1 MWLQF
6 ITGKYKKSSIFGMLS
21 FSFCIRSQHIFC
33 SSWSRGISEKS
44 RKEIYI
50 ACSKFVFKN
59 LFPSSRSLTLKERKD
74 IWPIRAWYQSGIME
88 RRHQRHVYRLR
99 RLFPPPQTTAGLAS
113 LADIFPICFVF
124 CLFPPTAEPCPRL
137 IRGQIINN
145 NRKKL
150 MRVMIS
156 HHETSNKNH
165 TVCSVKMYTPPGH
178 NLPIKENIHWN
189 KQHFGTR

>member
-99 RLFPPPQTTAGLAS
+99 RLFHPPQTTAGLAS

-124 CLFPPTAEPCPRL
+124 CLFSPHCGTWSQANQ
-137 IRGQIINN
+137 GA
-145 NRKKL
+145 
-150 MRVMIS
+150 
-156 HHETSNKNH
+156 NH
-165 TVCSVKMYTPPGH
+165 
-178 NLPIKENIHWN
+178 
-189 KQHFGTR
+189 QQ